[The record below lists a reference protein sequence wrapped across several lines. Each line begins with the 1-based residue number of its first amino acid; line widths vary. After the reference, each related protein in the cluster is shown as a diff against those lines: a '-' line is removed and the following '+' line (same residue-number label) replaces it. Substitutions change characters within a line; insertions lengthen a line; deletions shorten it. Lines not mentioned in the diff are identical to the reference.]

1 MNKDLL
7 ALQFENLIRS
17 YDTSKELDEKEYVKI
32 SKFFSS
38 VIRTSP
44 EIREMFFEQV
54 KEFSTK
60 MKRNF
65 NELNKGLVEEK
76 LNDKKKI
83 LN

>member
-76 LNDKKKI
+76 SNDKKKI